1 MTTRRGDIADLDA
14 VPQARRSLAI
24 LVLIT
29 PSAFRVPASP
39 SICASAATCCRGRL
53 SCGQAA
59 LRKISVAVTNSCYF
73 KTPLDIMRV
82 IRTVVM
88 LSQSST
94 NFGES
99 LSQRDSSTMPKIFDK
114 LPLRII
120 PLGESLV

>member
-14 VPQARRSLAI
+14 VPQARRSLA
-24 LVLIT
+24 VLIT

-82 IRTVVM
+82 ISTLAT
-88 LSQSST
+88 LSQARA
-94 NFGES
+94 NFRKS
-99 LSQRDSSTMPKIFDK
+99 LSRSDSSTMFKILDK

-120 PLGESLV
+120 PFGESLV